1 MHDPIKN
8 YDIKI
13 IDMGWGNL
21 EALKFFL
28 LRLGGSVEII
38 TISDYLAGET
48 KKIIAVIP
56 GIGSASDIAKLDQD
70 ILFKLKRRLEN
81 ELISIGICLG
91 MHLFCSKLEEAD
103 CAGLGIFNFKVERL
117 KENSVYKSNIGY
129 REVKLGTLGCNNVY
143 FCHGFGINAIY
154 KDLNKDEI
162 ISYKNAVSQNESY
175 AAIIKKKNIIG
186 LQFHP
191 EKSGNIGLEFIKEL
205 INERI
210 DTSNRML

>member
-56 GIGSASDIAKLDQD
+56 GIGSASD
-70 ILFKLKRRLEN
+70 LKTN
-81 ELISIGICLG
+81 
-91 MHLFCSKLEEAD
+91 
-103 CAGLGIFNFKVERL
+103 
-117 KENSVYKSNIGY
+117 
-129 REVKLGTLGCNNVY
+129 
-143 FCHGFGINAIY
+143 
-154 KDLNKDEI
+154 
-162 ISYKNAVSQNESY
+162 
-175 AAIIKKKNIIG
+175 
-186 LQFHP
+186 
-191 EKSGNIGLEFIKEL
+191 
-205 INERI
+205 
-210 DTSNRML
+210 